1 MLTKEVRQSEN
12 TNRLKG
18 LMNETDLCNLKS
30 LKVMVSVCHMPSWGF
45 TKMVFHRTL
54 R

>member
-1 MLTKEVRQSEN
+1 MLTKEVRQREN

-18 LMNETDLCNLKS
+18 FMNETDLCNLK
-30 LKVMVSVCHMPSWGF
+30 LFKVMVSVWHMPSQGF